1 MKKKLP
7 DRVFIALGKRLSDA
21 VDDVQR
27 NPYPPVTF
35 KVLTTQKYDV
45 VVTLE
50 PVFFYELRGEL

>member
-7 DRVFIALGKRLSDA
+7 DYVYLGLGKKLSDA

-35 KVLTTQKYDV
+35 LVRTNQKYDV
-45 VVTLE
+45 VVTLS
-50 PVFFYELRGEL
+50 PVIVGEK